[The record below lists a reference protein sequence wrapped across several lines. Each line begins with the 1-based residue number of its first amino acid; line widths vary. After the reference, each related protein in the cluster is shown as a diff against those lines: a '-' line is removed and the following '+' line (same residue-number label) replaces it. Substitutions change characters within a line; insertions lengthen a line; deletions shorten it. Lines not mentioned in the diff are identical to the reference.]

1 MPNSHVGGLLI
12 ELHKA
17 VATLRINLNQ
27 TGALETPPTSLVPP
41 MSLVPLARRLVG
53 TTKRIKAKAE
63 ARNPKAKERARK
75 IEAKE
80 AASPEDL
87 LQIDPDLHP
96 LAPLTLVD
104 PTKAKGSVTCASP
117 S

>member
-1 MPNSHVGGLLI
+1 
-12 ELHKA
+12 
-17 VATLRINLNQ
+17 
-27 TGALETPPTSLVPP
+27 

-53 TTKRIKAKAE
+53 ITKRIKAKAE
-63 ARNPKAKERARK
+63 ARKPKAKERARK

-104 PTKAKGSVTCASP
+104 PTKAGGSVTCASP